1 LGKKNI
7 NSRQEILVRRQNA
20 FTLIEL
26 LVVIAIIALLTAI
39 LLPALEKVRSQ
50 AQAIVCRSNMKQW
63 GLVFDLYAYDN
74 EDSFPQS
81 YAGHGVNREDAWMLG
96 ATLPYYKNKDMRMC
110 PSTTT
115 LSRPPAEDQPGGTF
129 INWGPYPASESGTEW
144 WDTLA
149 TGSYAFN
156 NWCANPPDGPFWSGI
171 PIENLI
177 RKITVQGAHKIP
189 LVADSAFVDI
199 APKHTDRV
207 PTNDEHERDQ
217 YNASNWNMLNTMKW
231 LCIDRHSGGINAV
244 FVDMHVEHVGIK
256 RLWNLKWHTNFQ
268 VGVGPAGGWP
278 SWTDKYTDY

>member
-1 LGKKNI
+1 MRK
-7 NSRQEILVRRQNA
+7 QNA

-26 LVVIAIIALLTAI
+26 LVVISIIALLMAM
-39 LLPALEKVRSQ
+39 LVPALEKARGQ

-63 GLVFDLYAYDN
+63 GLVFDLYANDN
-74 EDSFPQS
+74 ECSFPQS
-81 YAGHGVNREDAWMLG
+81 YASDDVNWEEAWMLG

-115 LSRPPAEDQPGGTF
+115 LNRPPAEDQPGGTF
-129 INWGPYPASESGTEW
+129 INWGPYPASESGAEW

-156 NWCANPPDGPFWSGI
+156 NWCATPPDGPFWPGI
-171 PIENLI
+171 PKENLI
-177 RKITVQGAHKIP
+177 REITVKGAHKIP

-199 APKHTDRV
+199 APKHTDSA
-207 PTNDEHERDQ
+207 PTNDEHERDE
-217 YNASNWNMLNTMKW
+217 YNATYSSNSMKW

-256 RLWNLKWHTNFQ
+256 RLWKLKWHKNFQ

-278 SWTDKYTDY
+278 SWTDRYSDD

>member
-1 LGKKNI
+1 MRK
-7 NSRQEILVRRQNA
+7 QNA

-26 LVVIAIIALLTAI
+26 LVVIAIIALLMAI
-39 LLPALEKVRSQ
+39 LVPALEKARNQ

-63 GLVFDLYAYDN
+63 GLVFALYADDN

-81 YAGHGVNREDAWMLG
+81 YAGKGVNWEEAWMLG
-96 ATLPYYKNKDMRMC
+96 ATLRYYKNKDMRMC

-129 INWGPYPASESGTEW
+129 FDWGPYPASVSGSQW
-144 WDTLA
+144 YDTLA

-171 PIENLI
+171 PIQNLI
-177 RKITVQGAHKIP
+177 RKITVEGAHKIP

-199 APKHTDRV
+199 APKHTDLA

-217 YNASNWNMLNTMKW
+217 YNASYSSNSMKW

-256 RLWNLKWHTNFQ
+256 RLWKLKWHKNFQ

-278 SWTDKYTDY
+278 SWTDRYKD